1 MSLSENKQKAIAAL
15 LTCKTKEQA
24 AEKAGIS
31 SRTLRTYF
39 EDPAFLQAYRNA
51 FGSLIDEAT
60 RHAQQTISP
69 ALDTLSEIMQDADIS
84 HAARVSAARAA
95 LEFTLRLIEVNDIV
109 PRLEALENDQ
119 GD

>member
-31 SRTLRTYF
+31 PRTLRTYF

-51 FGSLIDEAT
+51 FGSLIDQAT

-84 HAARVSAARAA
+84 PAARVSAARAV
-95 LEFTLRLIEVNDIV
+95 LEYGLRLTEANDIIAQIREMTGGG
-109 PRLEALENDQ
+109 P
-119 GD
+119 